1 MNKQSFIVRI
11 PKGVDEQFREEVKNK
26 EQQFNLTFEEAMEI
40 WLAEKNNKNGITWSQ
55 MVTKYDIMK
64 EILSDDVKVQRKFFV
79 DSELLLEF
87 KRESVSSNKSYTQT
101 AKEAILLWL
110 VKQMEG
116 ENEL

>member
-26 EQQFNLTFEEAMEI
+26 AQQFNLTFEEAMEI
-40 WLAEKNNKNGITWSQ
+40 WLADKNNKNGITWSQ

-101 AKEAILLWL
+101 AQEAILLWL